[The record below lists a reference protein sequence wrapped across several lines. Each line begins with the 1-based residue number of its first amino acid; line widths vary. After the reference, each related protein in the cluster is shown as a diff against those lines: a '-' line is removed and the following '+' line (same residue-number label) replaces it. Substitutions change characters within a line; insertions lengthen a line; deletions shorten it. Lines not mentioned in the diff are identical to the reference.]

1 MAIFYPLME
10 VACGKVLKIQ
20 GFHYLYNFN
29 TGFND
34 YKTNHQEQLKI

>member
-1 MAIFYPLME
+1 MAMYYPLME
-10 VACGKVLKIQ
+10 MACGRVEKIA

-34 YKTNHQEQLKI
+34 FTVNH